1 MHEIRDV
8 FSFEISRPFS
18 RDGFKTSP
26 QLVLNA
32 NFPYENTKRNKIDL
46 TCLDS
51 LRLDMTFGIWLMSR
65 QSRMGLARFV
75 CTQIKPD
82 EKTEVQPYFPFSIVN
97 LSKEHVRKFSWT
109 FSNPKIIISKYHR
122 HPQLVKPQPPELR
135 SSQLLQ
141 QGNSTSLKYL

>member
-1 MHEIRDV
+1 MNRVKFIESVPRTVFNSNFSLMHEIRDV

-65 QSRMGLARFV
+65 QSRTGLARFV
-75 CTQIKPD
+75 YTNKTRWENGSTTILPIFNRKPFKGTR
-82 EKTEVQPYFPFSIVN
+82 EKNSLGPFPIQN
-97 LSKEHVRKFSWT
+97 HHL
-109 FSNPKIIISKYHR
+109 
-122 HPQLVKPQPPELR
+122 
-135 SSQLLQ
+135 
-141 QGNSTSLKYL
+141 